1 MGDNDDKILTKKEF
15 KLKAQSLKLEEKQRK
30 LEEKVAIKEEKER
43 RKNSFGRKV
52 RNFFLGIIFVI
63 ILVAIGGFFGYKF
76 LLNKQNE
83 LFEKK
88 MSLIYDKA
96 KTAVVDKR
104 YEEAIELLKSI
115 EEQFSKYDE
124 VKDTL
129 NKTEQSYLNEYLT
142 QATTALAENKFDK
155 AVAALDS
162 IEATYRKSDV
172 VTDKYGEIYAAKL
185 NYDVLEYAKD
195 GKKNTL
201 DILEYIVTYGTKDY
215 EKFKD
220 KQEELIRNYKDK
232 FVLEARELMATDY
245 ISAKVK
251 IDRAS
256 GILKDDKDIKTLQE
270 ELKAAAPKTES
281 LISLKVSDT
290 GKNRLKFEQNG
301 SITDMAGKKYTKY
314 IAVLS
319 SYVDGNVSSE
329 TITYALDGKYKTL
342 NAVFAKNNTVVS
354 KKQSVGFTPLKEP
367 KITVTCDGK
376 VVYTSKDFDTSGTSM
391 DVAIDLTDVK
401 QMQITFEGAVKDTYF
416 LANPELTLK

>member
-1 MGDNDDKILTKKEF
+1 MPLIFLYSIFALFSFLIFSFWLYGILIVPSSET
-15 KLKAQSLKLEEKQRK
+15 
-30 LEEKVAIKEEKER
+30 
-43 RKNSFGRKV
+43 SF
-52 RNFFLGIIFVI
+52 
-63 ILVAIGGFFGYKF
+63 
-76 LLNKQNE
+76 
-83 LFEKK
+83 
-88 MSLIYDKA
+88 LIDCEIH

-245 ISAKVK
+245 TSAKVK